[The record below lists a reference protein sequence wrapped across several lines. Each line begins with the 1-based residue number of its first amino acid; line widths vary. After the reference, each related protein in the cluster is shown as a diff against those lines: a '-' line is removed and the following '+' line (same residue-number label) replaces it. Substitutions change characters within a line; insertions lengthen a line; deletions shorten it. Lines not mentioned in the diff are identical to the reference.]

1 MNRRTLPALTALAT
15 ATALLLTA
23 CGGESSE
30 ADEEIPGAGESSAEA
45 SASPSEKVP
54 TAADKL
60 DRPEM
65 KFPSDFKITFDW
77 QEPSDPDAAAALG
90 DAENYIKAIHYGIIK
105 QDPED
110 AAYKFYIE
118 PFSQAHTYAKDQ
130 IQQYVDGGWSLMG
143 ELRNTD
149 AKVVKGKA
157 ARTQLVTFCQ
167 DETKAFG
174 KDVKTGEEVD
184 GSADDPKD
192 LHYSITVL
200 MRESEKI
207 DGYWRAVSI
216 EGEQGAA
223 ECV

>member
-15 ATALLLTA
+15 ATVLLLSA
-23 CGGESSE
+23 CGEPSE
-30 ADEEIPGAGESSAEA
+30 QDEKIPEMGESSAKA
-45 SASPSEKVP
+45 SASASQSEKGK
-54 TAADKL
+54 AI

-65 KFPSDFKITFDW
+65 KFPTDFKITFDW

-118 PFSQAHTYAKDQ
+118 PSSQAHAYAKGQ

-149 AKVVKGKA
+149 AKVVEGKA
-157 ARTQLVTFCQ
+157 ARMQVVTFCQ

-174 KDVKTGEEVD
+174 KDVKTGKEVS

-192 LHYSITVL
+192 LHYSVTVL

-223 ECV
+223 GCV

>member
-23 CGGESSE
+23 CGGESSG
-30 ADEEIPGAGESSAEA
+30 ADEKIPGAGESSAEA
-45 SASPSEKVP
+45 SASPEEKE

-60 DRPEM
+60 DRPKM

-77 QEPSDPDAAAALG
+77 QKPSDPDAAAALG

-130 IQQYVDGGWSLMG
+130 IQQYVNGG
-143 ELRNTD
+143 
-149 AKVVKGKA
+149 
-157 ARTQLVTFCQ
+157 
-167 DETKAFG
+167 
-174 KDVKTGEEVD
+174 
-184 GSADDPKD
+184 
-192 LHYSITVL
+192 
-200 MRESEKI
+200 
-207 DGYWRAVSI
+207 
-216 EGEQGAA
+216 GA
-223 ECV
+223 